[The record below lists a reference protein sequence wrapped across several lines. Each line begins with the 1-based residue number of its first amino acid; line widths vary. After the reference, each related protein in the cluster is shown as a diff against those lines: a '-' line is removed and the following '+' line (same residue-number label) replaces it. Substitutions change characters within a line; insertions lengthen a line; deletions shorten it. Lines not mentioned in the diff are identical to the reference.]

1 MPSPSIGN
9 KRSKTKLSAEPK
21 NSIKTLKSTN
31 GMKTRF
37 TLDMDFKPYFAIIII
52 GNMNNIIKTITG
64 VLGKYINKSA
74 LAKQLIQKILYI
86 RKNNMYMIPTI
97 VLNVFPPANL
107 ATSTIS

>member
-1 MPSPSIGN
+1 MLSFKYGLIKNKYASPKKENKFVNPYKNVSFMPSPSIGN

-74 LAKQLIQKILYI
+74 LAK
-86 RKNNMYMIPTI
+86 
-97 VLNVFPPANL
+97 
-107 ATSTIS
+107 